1 MHVDL
6 SSLHKILRDSTRR
19 DILLH
24 LSRNDPLT
32 YVELMDFLKITNTGK
47 FNYHLKILGDLIEKG
62 EDGKYRLTEK
72 GNTAVELLERFSE
85 KNSEPIQP
93 VSESTTT
100 IPERSKRSSVRGGR
114 KKLRYVAIALILAV
128 VIATPLYTYAVANN
142 VIAYALDEI
151 SVTTGGSHNTVI
163 TPSYVTCYTHFS
175 VVSNATD
182 APLTLNINISLYVE
196 SIDHSVKYPIGS
208 VIKNETVK
216 GYTHIG
222 IPYSFNVTSE
232 NALNVFHSGSYGRTW
247 SAEITASGSYLF
259 WHVTK
264 QRTYP

>member
-6 SSLHKILRDSTRR
+6 SSLHKILRDPTRR

-32 YVELMDFLKITNTGK
+32 YVELMDLLKITNTGK

-62 EDGKYRLTEK
+62 ENGKYRLTEK
-72 GNTAVELLERFSE
+72 GNTAVELFEKFSE

-93 VSESTTT
+93 VSERTATS
-100 IPERSKRSSVRGGR
+100 PAQALRSNGRSGR
-114 KKLRYVAIALILAV
+114 KKLLYVAIALILIVA
-128 VIATPLYTYAVANN
+128 IATPLYTYAVANN
-142 VIAYALDEI
+142 VVAYALNEI

-163 TPSYVTCYTHFS
+163 TPSHVTCYTYFS
-175 VVSNATD
+175 VISHTTD
-182 APLTLNINISLYVE
+182 VPLTLNINITVYVE
-196 SIDHSVKYPIGS
+196 SIDHSVKYPIGNI
-208 VIKNETVK
+208 VKNETVK
-216 GYTHIG
+216 EYTQIG

-232 NALNVFHSGSYGRTW
+232 NALNIFHSGSYSRTW

-259 WHVTK
+259 WNVTK
-264 QRTYP
+264 QKTYP